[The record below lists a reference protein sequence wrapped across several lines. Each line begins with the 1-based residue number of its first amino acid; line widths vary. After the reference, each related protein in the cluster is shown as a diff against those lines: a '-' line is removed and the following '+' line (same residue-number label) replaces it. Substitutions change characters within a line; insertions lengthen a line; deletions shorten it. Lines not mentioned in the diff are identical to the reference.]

1 MPSTMMPS
9 TSQLP
14 ARPRDTDLR
23 LLQIQR
29 EELLSARSDVVYVR
43 SGALFFRSTR
53 AEALA
58 QNAAATALQPSSG
71 GKKRVSFAADNES

>member
-1 MPSTMMPS
+1 MPS

-29 EELLSARSDVVYVR
+29 EELQSARSDVVYVR

-58 QNAAATALQPSSG
+58 QNAAATALAQPSSG

>member
-1 MPSTMMPS
+1 MPS

-29 EELLSARSDVVYVR
+29 EELQSARSDVVYVK

-58 QNAAATALQPSSG
+58 QNAAATALQRSSG